1 MMNGTRFS
9 ALAAVIFCGACTD
22 ASQPIGPPVTA
33 SEARKAVGGIG
44 IVDLGTLGGNTSHA
58 WGLNSPLDGQLLL
71 IVGDAQTAEGR
82 TRASYWH
89 YDRISGAKSPAV
101 ALVTP
106 GDVQSGAFDANQ
118 AEQISGWSYTPVTE
132 GTEIPRIQR
141 AVRWT
146 SGEATFLGDFGGSR
160 SQASAIN
167 ADGQVIGAATTADGQ
182 SNPFLW
188 DPNPAPSGTLT
199 NLGFFS
205 GADIQPVDRNEGG
218 TIVGSVRFTTEDLQT
233 AFVWSSSGGLVLLP
247 DLGPPPAG
255 DGVQSIASAIN
266 DAGVI
271 VGYVNTAGVRVSAVR
286 WTPSGVGGA
295 YVVEDLGLGSGSRAN
310 DINNT
315 GEIVGDYRGR
325 RSSTG
330 FYLSGTTFKE
340 LPILSWAAV
349 ARKINERGDVV
360 GLSYFRNTYSHA
372 VLWTNV
378 RGP

>member
-1 MMNGTRFS
+1 MKGTRFP
-9 ALAAVIFCGACTD
+9 ALAAVIFCAACTD
-22 ASQPIGPPVTA
+22 ASQPIGPPVTV
-33 SEARKAVGGIG
+33 SEAQKVVGGIG

-58 WGLNSPLDGQLLL
+58 WGLNTPATGQRLL
-71 IVGDAQTAEGR
+71 IVGDAQNAAGQ
-82 TRASYWH
+82 TRASYWY
-89 YDRISGAKSPAV
+89 YDVVSGTKSAAA
-101 ALVTP
+101 ALITP
-106 GDVQSGAFDANQ
+106 DDVQSGAYAANEF
-118 AEQISGWSYTPVTE
+118 EQISGWSYTPVTI
-132 GTEIPRIQR
+132 GTLTRTLSR

-146 SGEATFLGDFGGSR
+146 PSGGATLLGDFGGFS

-167 ADGQVIGAATTADGQ
+167 SIGQVIGYATTPDGQ
-182 SNPFLW
+182 ANPFLW

-205 GADIQPVDRNEGG
+205 GTDIQPVDRNQSGA
-218 TIVGSVRFTTEDLQT
+218 IVGSVRFTPVDLQT
-233 AFVWSSSGGLVLLP
+233 AFVWTSSGGLVLLP

-286 WTPSGVGGA
+286 WTPSGVGGG
-295 YVVEDLGLGSGSRAN
+295 YVVKDLGLGTGSRAN
-310 DINNT
+310 DINNA
-315 GEIVGDYRGR
+315 GEIVGDYRGKR
-325 RSSTG
+325 TSTG
-330 FYLSGTTFKE
+330 FFLSGSTFKA
-340 LPILSWAAV
+340 LPILSWSAV

-360 GLSYFRNTYSHA
+360 GLSYFRNAYSHA